1 MIIMDD
7 GVLKKT
13 FDDFQ
18 MICEMGGA
26 YPETPEFR
34 HITTKIPGQL
44 GLIKVGVENNSE
56 SFSFP
61 LFLNERDLSYRRK
74 ILNDLKEFLFD
85 DLGNPKE
92 INIIFLDEPDKFFKV
107 ECSSQ
112 ISINKILPGS
122 RFDLEF
128 VSHGPLK
135 YSIVN
140 ADEITWGSTE
150 ITFESTTYTY
160 GHEGVDSSFNIKSAT
175 TKKID
180 VIGLALQPQI
190 SLWGSATNLVI
201 TNQGKKITVGT
212 FANKLWEIDCEKYIA
227 YQDGVE
233 KMIPM
238 DKFMLRKGVN
248 NVQFSGTD
256 MDIDVTIKFRDR
268 WK

>member
-1 MIIMDD
+1 MITIDD
-7 GVLKKT
+7 GTKKVRME
-13 FDDFQ
+13 DF
-18 MICEMGGA
+18 G
-26 YPETPEFR
+26 FR
-34 HITTKIPGQL
+34 ALMEHNVAHTASVSTTTQSIPSRI
-44 GLIKVGVENNSE
+44 GLIPVKQQVGSKAVSM
-56 SFSFP
+56 S
-61 LFLNERDLSYRRK
+61 LRRLDRDEITANYETDRL
-74 ILNDLKEFLFD
+74 LDVLFD
-85 DLGNPKE
+85 DLYQPKPLKV
-92 INIIFLDEPDKFFKV
+92 IMDYDKDKYMNV
-107 ECSSQ
+107 YVY
-112 ISINKILPGS
+112 G
-122 RFDLEF
+122 DLESVRRSIISEMPLNF
-128 VSHGPLK
+128 VAYDPRR

-160 GHEGVDSSFNIKSAT
+160 GHEGVDSSFNIKGAT

-190 SLWGSATNLVI
+190 SIWGRATNLVI

-212 FANKLWEIDCEKYIA
+212 FENKLWEIDCEKYIA

-238 DKFMLRKGVN
+238 DKFMLRKGMN

-256 MDIDVTIKFRDR
+256 IDIDVTIKFRDR